1 MIAAILA
8 FLTLGSGHY
17 VAHCRN
23 APEGCENRVRQLVA
37 AADWA
42 AVTHG
47 VELKL
52 LLAVG
57 AHESGMNPNAIGPT
71 HGELGVYQLHPR
83 GAGRRADRMCKADTS
98 LTLRECRAYAA
109 AQELKRG
116 LTTCDGIHEALG
128 YYNTGRCVSIGYSS
142 RVLAVKARL

>member
-37 AADWA
+37 AAEWA
-42 AVTHG
+42 AISNG

-57 AHESGMNPNAIGPT
+57 AHESGMNPDAIGPT
-71 HGELGVYQLHPR
+71 HGELGVYQVHPR
-83 GAGRRADRMCKADTS
+83 GAGRRAARMCKADTS
-98 LTLRECRAYAA
+98 LTLRECRAYSA
-109 AQELKRG
+109 AQELSRG
-116 LTTCDGIHEALG
+116 LSTCASLREALG
-128 YYNTGRCVSIGYSS
+128 YYNTGHCVDIRYAD
-142 RVLAVKARL
+142 RVLAIKARL